1 MAIAKIIKYIFCITL
16 ALLSTLYI
24 VLIFSSPNY
33 DKCDKAI
40 STYYENQ
47 NKSIRVT
54 TPIVRKCNLY
64 YQLKLRSYF
73 LNDNKASF
81 YLYKISTRFH
91 SDKYYWLYISA
102 MQGNKEAQELITK
115 GNIIDWTSDN

>member
-1 MAIAKIIKYIFCITL
+1 MLEGWFFRGDYILF
-16 ALLSTLYI
+16 
-24 VLIFSSPNY
+24 IFSTPNY
-33 DKCDKAI
+33 EKCDKAI
-40 STYYENQ
+40 YAYSEKQ
-47 NKSIRVT
+47 SKSIRVS
-54 TPIVRKCNLY
+54 TPIERKCSLY

-73 LNDNKASF
+73 LNDSKASF

-115 GNIIDWTSDN
+115 GNSIDWTSDN